1 MITGELEWTQIR
13 NNIHPFPLFLRL
25 ALFGIAMGLLEA
37 IVVVYLREL
46 YFPAGFRFPLQFIP
60 EKMLR
65 LETLRE
71 ICTIVMLLAL
81 SAVAAKTF
89 ISRFSVFLFTFGVWD
104 IFYYVFLKALLG
116 WSDSLLTWDVLF
128 LIPVAWLAPV
138 PAPLITSFTMIGLA
152 LLYAFLYQRYGT
164 VRFDRPAWLLMA
176 LGVIILFF
184 TFIWASASIVIQGGF
199 YRDLAG
205 LAHNSAFQAAIS
217 SFVPVEFHW
226 GLFGF
231 GEALILASGA
241 LAYRKT
247 SAGR

>member
-1 MITGELEWTQIR
+1 MDSNSQQYPSL
-13 NNIHPFPLFLRL
+13 PLFLRL
-25 ALFGIAMGLLEA
+25 ALFSIAMGLLEA

-46 YFPAGFRFPLQFIP
+46 YFPAGFRFPLQFLP

-65 LETLRE
+65 LEALRE

-89 ISRFSVFLFTFGVWD
+89 IPRLSVFLFTFGVWD

-116 WSDSLLTWDVLF
+116 WPDSLLTWDVLF

-138 PAPLITSFTMIGLA
+138 LAPLITSFTMIGLA

-184 TFIWASASIVIQGGF
+184 TFIWDYASIIIQGGF

-205 LAHNSAFQAAIS
+205 LAHNSAFQATIS
-217 SFVPVEFHW
+217 SFVPAEFHW

-231 GEALILASGA
+231 GEALVLASGA
-241 LAYRKT
+241 LVYRKT
-247 SAGR
+247 TAFR